1 MCKEIAI
8 LRSDGTADYVS
19 TKAEIE
25 QRLGCYIPSLDGSLD
40 NGCLCPLDEAELEKV
55 TAYKVTNGWDTP
67 YGCDLVMTP
76 NEEITGSPKAS
87 PC

>member
-8 LRSDGTADYVS
+8 LDSKGMADYVC
-19 TKAEIE
+19 TKSELM
-25 QRLGCYIPSLDGSLD
+25 QRLGCYIPSLDGSPD

-55 TAYKVTNGWDTP
+55 AAYKVTNGWDTP

-76 NEEITGSPKAS
+76 NVEIT
-87 PC
+87 